1 MGRTIFVHGIFGWG
15 EADPL
20 WKVLPCWGMASGDL
34 MAYLRK
40 EGFDVAAASV
50 GPISGAW
57 DRACE
62 LYAQLTGTRT
72 DYGAAHAERYGH
84 ERFGRTYEHA
94 MAPDWSESHPLD
106 FVGHSFGGTT
116 IRLLAHLLSEGA
128 PEEKEASPE
137 DVSPLFTGGKGGWV
151 KHVLCM
157 STPHNGSTLFE
168 AWPFYTNLIEWIGV
182 TASKTMG
189 IADLSGIYDFKL
201 EQFGFQKGDNESLRE
216 AIKRVSGL
224 KLPEND
230 WARDDLKVDH
240 AAELNEKIR
249 MVPGVTYISVPG
261 RRTRTAKNGEERPV
275 LAMTAPLQPVAL
287 AMGRFID
294 QKTEGGVV
302 IGPQWAAN
310 DGLVNTYSARCPFGE
325 ASVRCTINGIPRPG
339 VWNVLPA
346 VKLDHLE
353 IQGGANPFLR
363 DKLRVLYK
371 GLLELMARER
381 T

>member
-1 MGRTIFVHGIFGWG
+1 MGRIIFVHGIFGWG

-20 WKVLPCWGMASGDL
+20 WKVLPCWGMATGDL

-40 EGFDVAAASV
+40 EGYDVAAASV

-72 DYGAAHAERYGH
+72 DYGAAHAARFGH
-84 ERFGRTYEHA
+84 ARFGRTYENA
-94 MAPDWSESHPLD
+94 LAPDWSESRPIDL
-106 FVGHSFGGTT
+106 VGHSFGGTT
-116 IRLLAHLLSEGA
+116 IRLLAHLLAEGA
-128 PEEKEASPE
+128 AEEQEASPE

-151 KHVLCM
+151 KHILCI

-168 AWPFYTNLIEWIGV
+168 AWPLYTNLIEWIGI
-182 TASKTMG
+182 TASKAMG

-201 EQFGFQKGDNESLRE
+201 EQFGFQKGENERLRD
-216 AIKRVSGL
+216 AIRRVSSL
-224 KLPEND
+224 KFPEND
-230 WARDDLKVDH
+230 WARDDLRVDH
-240 AAELNEKIR
+240 AAVLNGQIR

-261 RRTRTAKNGEERPV
+261 KRTRAAKNGEERPV
-275 LAMTAPLQPVAL
+275 LAMTTPLQPVSR

-294 QKTEGGVV
+294 QKTAGGIV

-310 DGLVNTYSARCPFGE
+310 DGLVNTYSARCPFGDP
-325 ASVRCTINGIPRPG
+325 SVRCTIQSRPKPD

-353 IQGGANPFLR
+353 VQGGANPFLR
-363 DKLRVLYK
+363 RKLRSLYK
-371 GLLELMARER
+371 ELMEMIYKD
-381 T
+381 